1 MKLEFIID
9 DNLFDTYEE
18 YSKIEDGIIEG
29 SIDYETV
36 ESQIEQEIYTF
47 YNMLKKAFP
56 WSGPIGGIYER
67 ETVFNFVTE
76 YYPGERFQTYLRIL
90 IGSGVIGVSG
100 SGLDF
105 ETIIK

>member
-9 DNLFDTYEE
+9 DNLFDNYEE

-29 SIDYETV
+29 SIDYKTV
-36 ESQIEQEIYTF
+36 ESQIEQDIYSF
-47 YNMLKKAFP
+47 YNVLKKAFP
-56 WSGPIGGIYER
+56 WSGSIGGIYKR
-67 ETVFNFVTE
+67 ETVYNFVTE
-76 YYPGERFQTYLRIL
+76 HYPGEKFQTYLRVL